1 MQWGE
6 AQSAFQIMI
15 ALNIAYFSF
24 REIRTPALTRY
35 ANAIAAA
42 EKAIDE
48 AMAVFGVV
56 KGPTKLQP
64 FDEASSLFIKRDV
77 FETNMMLHAR
87 NLQQRKKPPYDDN
100 LYKFD
105 KMFRLSALSMA
116 VVGFAL
122 LIVSSIH
129 AKSAIEVAWFV
140 TSTCILLLP
149 ILISVAYNWFMA
161 SQVEKEIGQVTA
173 IQAEADRLRDA
184 FSGEYLPRY
193 EVLLKQQSA
202 ARGERQPDRESM

>member
-24 REIRTPALTRY
+24 REIRTPALARY

-48 AMAVFGVV
+48 GMAVFGVV
-56 KGPTKLQP
+56 KGPPKLQP

-77 FETNMMLHAR
+77 FEANMMLHAH

-105 KMFRLSALSMA
+105 KVFRFSALSMA
-116 VVGFAL
+116 VIGFAL
-122 LIVSSIH
+122 LIASSIY
-129 AKSAIEVAWFV
+129 AKLGIEVAWFV
-140 TSTCILLLP
+140 IFTCILLLP
-149 ILISVAYNWFMA
+149 IFGSVTYNWFMA
-161 SQVEKEIGQVTA
+161 SQVEKEIGRVTA
-173 IQAEADRLRDA
+173 IQAGADQLKSE
-184 FSGEYLPRY
+184 FSSEYLPRY
-193 EVLLKQQSA
+193 EVLLKQQSV
-202 ARGERQPDRESM
+202 ARGETRT